1 MSKTV
6 DIDGLATAIAEELEG
21 YSQEVDEIMQD
32 EIDTLSKEVRNN
44 LKNNPIIPEKT
55 GEYKKSFYIKKVA
68 RGKGYKRNVIA
79 SKKPHY
85 RLTHLLEDGHLT
97 SNGKRTKA
105 FPHWKEAQQL
115 ADTLPERM
123 KKRL

>member
-6 DIDGLATAIAEELEG
+6 DIDGLAAAIAEELEG
-21 YSQEVDEIMQD
+21 YSQEVDDIMQD

-55 GEYKKSFYIKKVA
+55 REYKKSFYIKKVA
-68 RGKGYKRNVIA
+68 QGKGYKRLRVAN
-79 SKKPHY
+79 KKPQ
-85 RLTHLLEDGHLT
+85 LTHLLDDGHLT